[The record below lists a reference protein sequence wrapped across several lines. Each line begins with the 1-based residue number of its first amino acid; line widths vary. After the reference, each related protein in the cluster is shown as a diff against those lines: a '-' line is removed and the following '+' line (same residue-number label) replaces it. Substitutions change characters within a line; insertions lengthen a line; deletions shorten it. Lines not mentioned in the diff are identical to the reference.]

1 MFLLLSVAPGKAWL
15 LATGIVRRLLRI
27 CLRPLFARCGKNVKF
42 NPFDCFSYGTI
53 QIGNDVYIGPGACIS
68 AVRGVR
74 IGNKVLLGPNVTI
87 LGGDHNTSTVDSYMF
102 DVTVKRRE
110 GDLPVTIED
119 DVWIGANATILKG
132 VTIHRGA
139 IVGAGAVMT
148 RDVPPYS
155 LVAGVPARVVRYRW
169 SRAEVT
175 AHEEQLYPPEKRLTG
190 NELAGLAPEA
200 E

>member
-1 MFLLLSVAPGKAWL
+1 MFLSTLPGRAWL
-15 LATGIVRRLLRI
+15 FAAGVTRSLLRI

-42 NPFDCFSYGTI
+42 NPFDRFSYGTI
-53 QIGNDVYIGPGACIS
+53 QMGSDVYIGPGACIS
-68 AVRGVR
+68 GLKGVR
-74 IGNKVLLGPNVTI
+74 IGNKVLFGPNVTI
-87 LGGDHNTSTVDSYMF
+87 LGGDHNTSIVGAYMF
-102 DVTVKRRE
+102 DVSVKRPE
-110 GDLPVTIED
+110 DDLAVTIED

-139 IVGAGAVMT
+139 IVGAGAVVT
-148 RDVPPYS
+148 QDVPPYS

-175 AHEEQLYPPEKRLTG
+175 AHEKQLYPPEERLSG
-190 NELAGLAPEA
+190 NELAGLAPET